1 MLVIGS
7 YNELVVEREVD
18 FGFYLNPKE
27 DEVLLPAKYAPPGLS
42 PGDTLRVFVYTDSED
57 RPIATTLT
65 PLAVVGDFV
74 CLQIKDVQPFGAFLE
89 WGLEKDLLLPK
100 SEMPR
105 PVKPG
110 DRVVVKVCL
119 DITSNRV
126 YATAQLSGHIDKNL
140 EALSEGERVDLM
152 IYNITDLGSQ
162 ALINDRYSGLLFHS
176 DTFEQLSVGDRTV
189 GYVHHIKADGK
200 IDLLLKMPGYGSV
213 SDSTTHIQDCLK
225 IEGGFIPVNDKSSPD
240 IIKARFSMSKKEF
253 KRAIGGL
260 YKNRMIRITDTG
272 ICLVDPD
279 KAAAEAIAPEPSPW
293 EKAMKKRS

>member
-7 YNELVVEREVD
+7 YNELVVEREVE

-27 DEVLLPAKYAPPGLS
+27 DEVLLPAKYAPKGLR

-74 CLQIKDVQPFGAFLE
+74 CLQVKDIQPFGAFLE

-105 PVKPG
+105 PVNPG

-119 DITSNRV
+119 DTTTNRV
-126 YATAQLSGHIDKNL
+126 YATAQLSGHIEKNL

-152 IYNITDLGSQ
+152 IYNITDLGIQ
-162 ALINDRYSGLLFHS
+162 ALINNRYSGMLFHS
-176 DTFEQLSVGDRTV
+176 DTFEPLCVGEKTV
-189 GYVHHIKADGK
+189 GYIHHIKEDGK

-213 SDSTTHIQDCLK
+213 SDSATRIQDRLK
-225 IEGGFIPVNDKSSPD
+225 IEGGVIPVNDKSSPEM
-240 IIKARFSMSKKEF
+240 IKEWFSMSKKEF

-260 YKNRMIRITDTG
+260 YKNRIIRITDTG
-272 ICLVDPD
+272 ICLINPN
-279 KAAAEAIAPEPSPW
+279 ETAINTPPESSPW